1 MKLKTLTESFDNY
14 INKEAI
20 DFTTLAKGKEKL
32 EYDTMGRGKLFRQV
46 IAGELKEYLKSDIN
60 VITYGGDNEALKF
73 RIQYNNN
80 QFVCIV
86 YLFSGNG
93 IWMNVDSNKANASS
107 DKVRNNSKISS
118 GSEHDTISD
127 DETCKNFNV
136 EKFSDIPK
144 SSIMAEFKADLTA
157 CLQNAF
163 NKGLIK

>member
-32 EYDTMGRGKLFRQV
+32 EYDTMGRGKLFSQV
-46 IAGELKEYLKSDIN
+46 IADELKEYLKSDIN
-60 VITYGGDNEALKF
+60 VITHGGDNEALKF

-86 YLFSGNG
+86 YLFSGANG
-93 IWMNVDSNKANASS
+93 IWMNVDSNRANASS
-107 DKVRNNSKISS
+107 DKVRNNSKISG
-118 GSEHDTISD
+118 GSDDTITD
-127 DETCKNFNV
+127 GETCKNFNV

-144 SSIMAEFKADLTA
+144 SSIIAEFKEDLKA
-157 CLQNAF
+157 CLQDAF